1 MNQSKFST
9 LNLNSDLIQSL
20 SLHAYESMTP
30 IQALS
35 LPPILNGKDVVAQAK
50 TGSGKTAAFGIG
62 ILSRLDLKA
71 RHVQALVLCPTREL
85 ADQVAKEIRKLAQMT
100 PNIRVLTLCGGTPFK
115 AQATS
120 LERNV
125 HIVVGTPGRIE
136 EHLQKETLKLN
147 QLDIL
152 VLDEADR
159 MLDMGFQPSLDAIT
173 AKIQKK
179 RQTLLF
185 SATYPEK
192 IDLITKRV
200 MTDPIRVE
208 TDATHNDKSIQQHFY
223 KVKNNDQRMTALRLL
238 LLQQLPESTLV
249 FCNTKRE
256 TDSIADQLKNSGFSA
271 LALNGD
277 LEQKERREILVQF
290 ANKSISI
297 LVATD
302 VAARGLDIKKIDA
315 IINYSIACNL
325 EVHVHRIGRTGRA
338 GSAGKAYSLY
348 SDDERDQIELLEKYL
363 EQSIKAEPLPP
374 LTLLKKSAY
383 HSSMATLK
391 INGGKSQK
399 VRPGDIVGALTGKH
413 GVKGSDIGDIDI
425 FDRRAYVA
433 VNKKVIHIALKKLN
447 EGKLKGHSF
456 RVCRV

>member
-1 MNQSKFST
+1 MK
-9 LNLNSDLIQSL
+9 SL
-20 SLHAYESMTP
+20 SLLAYESMTP

-62 ILSRLDLKA
+62 ILSRLDVTA

-100 PNIRVLTLCGGTPFK
+100 PNIRVLTLCGGIPFN
-115 AQATS
+115 AQATA
-120 LERNV
+120 LERSV
-125 HIVVGTPGRIE
+125 HIVVGTPGRVE
-136 EHLQKETLKLN
+136 EHLQNDTLKLN

-173 AKIQKK
+173 EQIQKK

-185 SATYPEK
+185 SATYPKK
-192 IDLITKRV
+192 IHLITQRV
-200 MTDPIRVE
+200 MTDPIKVE
-208 TDATHNDKSIQQHFY
+208 ADTTHNEASISQHFY
-223 KVKNNDQRMTALRLL
+223 KVKDDGQRMTALRLL
-238 LLQQLPESTLV
+238 LLQHRPESTLV

-256 TDSIADQLKNSGFSA
+256 PDYIAEQLQKDGFSA
-271 LALNGD
+271 LALHGD
-277 LEQKERREILVQF
+277 LEQKERREILVKF
-290 ANKSISI
+290 ANKSISV

-302 VAARGLDIKKIDA
+302 VASRGLDIHKIDA
-315 IINYSIACNL
+315 IINYNISRNL
-325 EVHVHRIGRTGRA
+325 EVYVHRIGRTGRA
-338 GSAGKAYSLY
+338 GSTGKAYSFYTDNEHYHIKQLEEY
-348 SDDERDQIELLEKYL
+348 IDQR
-363 EQSIKAEPLPP
+363 IKAEVLPSIS
-374 LTLLKKSAY
+374 LLKKAA
-383 HSSMATLK
+383 HQSSMATLK

-399 VRPGDIVGALTGKH
+399 VRPGDIVGALTGEQ
-413 GVKGSDIGDIDI
+413 GVKGTDIGDIHI

-433 VNKKVIHIALKKLN
+433 VNKKVIHTALKKLN
-447 EGKLKGHSF
+447 DGKLKGRSF

>member
-1 MNQSKFST
+1 
-9 LNLNSDLIQSL
+9 
-20 SLHAYESMTP
+20 
-30 IQALS
+30 
-35 LPPILNGKDVVAQAK
+35 
-50 TGSGKTAAFGIG
+50 
-62 ILSRLDLKA
+62 
-71 RHVQALVLCPTREL
+71 
-85 ADQVAKEIRKLAQMT
+85 
-100 PNIRVLTLCGGTPFK
+100 
-115 AQATS
+115 
-120 LERNV
+120 
-125 HIVVGTPGRIE
+125 
-136 EHLQKETLKLN
+136 
-147 QLDIL
+147 
-152 VLDEADR
+152 
-159 MLDMGFQPSLDAIT
+159 
-173 AKIQKK
+173 
-179 RQTLLF
+179 
-185 SATYPEK
+185 
-192 IDLITKRV
+192 
-200 MTDPIRVE
+200 
-208 TDATHNDKSIQQHFY
+208 
-223 KVKNNDQRMTALRLL
+223 MTALRLL

-315 IINYSIACNL
+315 IINYSIARNL

>member
-1 MNQSKFST
+1 LNQLKFST
-9 LNLNSDLIQSL
+9 LELSSDLTKSL
-20 SLHAYESMTP
+20 SLLAYESMTP

-35 LPPILNGKDVVAQAK
+35 LPHILNGKDVVAQAK

-85 ADQVAKEIRKLAQMT
+85 ADQVTKEIRKLAQMT
-100 PNIRVLTLCGGTPFK
+100 PNIRVLTLCGGIPFN

-136 EHLQKETLKLN
+136 EHLQEKTLKLN

-173 AKIQKK
+173 AEIQKK

-192 IDLITKRV
+192 IDLMTKRV
-200 MTDPIRVE
+200 MTNPIKVE
-208 TDATHNDKSIQQHFY
+208 ADTAHDDESIQQHFY
-223 KVKNNDQRMTALRLL
+223 KIKNNDQRMTALRLL
-238 LLQQLPESTLV
+238 LLQQLPESALV

-256 TDSIADQLKNSGFSA
+256 TDFIADQLKNAGFSA

-277 LEQKERREILVQF
+277 LEQRERREILVKF
-290 ANKSISI
+290 SNKSISI

-302 VAARGLDIKKIDA
+302 VAARGLDINEIDA
-315 IINYSIACNL
+315 IINYNIARNL

-338 GSAGKAYSLY
+338 GKTGKAYSLY
-348 SDDERDQIELLEKYL
+348 TDNEHYQIELLEEYL
-363 EQSIKAEPLPP
+363 KQSIETEPLPP
-374 LTLLKKSAY
+374 LSLLKKSAY
-383 HSSMATLK
+383 RSSMATLK

-399 VRPGDIVGALTGKH
+399 VRPGDIVGALTAEH
-413 GVKGSDIGDIDI
+413 GIKGADIGDIDV

-433 VNKKVIHIALKKLN
+433 IDKKVIHIALKKLN
-447 EGKLKGHSF
+447 DGKLKGRSF
-456 RVCRV
+456 RACRV